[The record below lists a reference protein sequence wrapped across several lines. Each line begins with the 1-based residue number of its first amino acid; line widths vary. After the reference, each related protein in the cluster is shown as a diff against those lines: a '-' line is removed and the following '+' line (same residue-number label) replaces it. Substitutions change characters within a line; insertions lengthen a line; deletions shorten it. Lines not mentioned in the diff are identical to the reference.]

1 MDEQDDVKGEDHLSG
16 AFACISL
23 PVTGY
28 WLLGS
33 QVNAGIRFCANN
45 LTVGYLDF
53 DLERFTWV
61 VFKILAMKIP
71 VLICE

>member
-1 MDEQDDVKGEDHLSG
+1 MLCKSEKTREKRNVKGIEPSERTRWWVKEEDHLYG
-16 AFACISL
+16 AFAYISL

-53 DLERFTWV
+53 N
-61 VFKILAMKIP
+61 
-71 VLICE
+71 